1 MEGHFVNA
9 IILLPNVSDGRDQRT
24 IQVTEDC
31 EDLMEK
37 VAKIIMSLQI
47 GIHYGPGFKIP
58 EPTYPL
64 EAMLRG

>member
-9 IILLPNVSDGRDQRT
+9 IISSLNVSDGRDQHT

-31 EDLMEK
+31 EDLIEK
-37 VAKIIMSLQI
+37 VAKIIMSLHI
-47 GIHYGPGFKIP
+47 EIHYGPGFKIA

>member
-9 IILLPNVSDGRDQRT
+9 IISSLNVSDGRDQHT

-31 EDLMEK
+31 VDLIEK

-47 GIHYGPGFKIP
+47 EIHYGPG
-58 EPTYPL
+58 
-64 EAMLRG
+64 